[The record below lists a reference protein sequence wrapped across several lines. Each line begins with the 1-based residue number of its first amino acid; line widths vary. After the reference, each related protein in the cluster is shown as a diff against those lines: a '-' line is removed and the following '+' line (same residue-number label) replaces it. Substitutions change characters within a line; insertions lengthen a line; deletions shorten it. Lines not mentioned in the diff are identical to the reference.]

1 MNESILLLIRQVYA
15 SAEQYGRR
23 QLHAWGLS
31 PAQAFVLDSLLSRE
45 GTCCASELREMLDI
59 SKSTL
64 SELLTALQ
72 AKGFLEMPL
81 DPPDDRKKRLMPT
94 PKARQQAKALHAA
107 IQTQLQGLLQGLL
120 PQQVDCAK
128 AVLCRMRENLT
139 QAE

>member
-45 GTCCASELREMLDI
+45 GTCCASELRETLGI

-64 SELLTALQ
+64 SELLASLQ
-72 AKGFLEMPL
+72 DKGFLEMPL
-81 DPPDDRKKRLMPT
+81 DPSVDRKKRLMPT
-94 PKARQQAKALHAA
+94 PKARHQAKALYAA
-107 IQTQLQGLLQGLL
+107 IQTQLQVLLQGVS
-120 PQQVDCAK
+120 PQQVDCART
-128 AVLCRMRENLT
+128 VLCRMQENLT